1 MNGNCVHD
9 HSGGRAPS
17 TDSRNMENLQN
28 LHVALWLLKDCSW
41 CELWKWTGVAMVAP
55 TLFVAVWIAWHG
67 RKSLPDLVH
76 NVAVCLWIAA
86 NVTWMFGEF
95 FYNDGTRNRAKVF
108 FYAGLCVLA
117 AYYLYEFAL
126 KFVSKWRFRQAA
138 RRAEHA

>member
-1 MNGNCVHD
+1 M
-9 HSGGRAPS
+9 
-17 TDSRNMENLQN
+17 TDNRKMENLQN

-126 KFVSKWRFRQAA
+126 KFNSKWRFRQAA
-138 RRAEHA
+138 RRSEHA

>member
-1 MNGNCVHD
+1 MNGNCLNHD
-9 HSGGRAPS
+9 GAGRAPL
-17 TDSRNMENLQN
+17 TNTRKMENLQN

-41 CELWKWTGVAMVAP
+41 CELWKWTGMAMVAP

-67 RKSLPDLVH
+67 RRCLPDLVH
-76 NVAVCLWIAA
+76 NVAVCLWISA

-95 FYNDGTRNRAKVF
+95 FYNDGTRNSAKVF

-126 KFVSKWRFRQAA
+126 KFNSKWRFRQAA
-138 RRAEHA
+138 RRSEHA